1 MKMIKILAGISLSCV
16 VLSAVSLRAQPALES
31 QLQQQAN
38 FQHNMEQQK
47 PLLGLK
53 AGTNAP
59 ETYPGENPDIGA
71 QHIMRIV
78 PHRTYWEFRADSEY
92 LYTDNA
98 QLVQNGKVEATE
110 FVNSISAAFA
120 PSPYKLGYGRFSPSV
135 GFMSQWYNY
144 GLGGNHTIPGNLP
157 ISTMDFNVQTA
168 FARAQYLMED
178 SWALF
183 GEFDYIRLLDQ
194 NSPPGAYRYQEFY
207 QDYTPSLGLQK
218 VYSVSDKSVL
228 AMSAQADYHDSWTG
242 NTGNAPN
249 NDQNRMDGIF
259 SLSYSY
265 AFKPSFVVQ
274 PYYRFQYTRY
284 NYNTTVGV
292 SHAPIRN
299 DYLNSAGFSAAY
311 YYNPQW
317 GPVTPNFSLRAF
329 INYDVKNSDDIQPTG
344 AGGGA
349 QRYHDY
355 TVGLDLACTLRF

>member
-1 MKMIKILAGISLSCV
+1 MKTIKILAGISLSCV
-16 VLSAVSLRAQPALES
+16 VLSAVSLRAQPAVENA
-31 QLQQQAN
+31 LQQQAN
-38 FQHNMEQQK
+38 FQRNMEQEK

-59 ETYPGENPDIGA
+59 ETYPGENSDIGA
-71 QHIMRIV
+71 QHIMRII

-98 QLVQNGKVEATE
+98 QLTQNGKVESTE

-144 GLGGNHTIPGNLP
+144 GLGGNQTIPGNLP

-168 FARAQYLMED
+168 FARAQYLMQD
-178 SWALF
+178 SWTLF
-183 GEFDYIRLLDQ
+183 GEFDYTRLLDQ

-207 QDYTPSLGLQK
+207 QDYTSLLGVQK

-228 AMSAQADYHDSWTG
+228 AASLQADYHDSWTA
-242 NTGNAPN
+242 TTPN
-249 NDQNRMDGIF
+249 DAQNRIDGTF

-284 NYNTTVGV
+284 NYNSSQNGV
-292 SHAPIRN
+292 THAPIRN
-299 DYLNSAGFSAAY
+299 DYLNSVGFSAAY

-317 GPVTPNFSLRAF
+317 GPITPNFSLRAF
-329 INYDVKNSDDIQPTG
+329 INYDAKSSDDIQPQL
-344 AGGGA
+344 GGA